1 MLAQFQA
8 RYPQS
13 SLISDL
19 LTIYQGKFVVRVS
32 AQVEGVTRATG
43 MAAAETLELAEDKAR
58 ERALAVLAIDVI
70 APPKSQQQENNDQ
83 SIPSKAPEAPD
94 IQLSSDAMPPAIQI
108 NAAEGSSSAQINS
121 GTATTDL
128 NDSMPVSPASLAE
141 STPDPVIPSFT
152 PKSDIEEQDYP
163 NFPEP
168 LAGTGNVT
176 NIQRFPM
183 VPTPENQEL
192 DVLDD
197 IETISDM
204 QPAISGNSPFLNNV
218 TPLIPRSYSSSD
230 AIPLD
235 ETVAQTNIV
244 APSEPIDLSDAIA
257 KIDVELKNLRWTKT
271 QERKYLERTYGKES
285 RELLTDEQLLEF
297 LHYLELFG
305 QTNRALEDLE
315 WSNEEGR
322 NYLIQTYSKQSRQ
335 HLTNQELM
343 EFLQHLKAERSRR

>member
-43 MAAAETLELAEDKAR
+43 MAAAETLELAEDRAR
-58 ERALAVLAIDVI
+58 ERAIAVLAVDVI
-70 APPKSQQQENNDQ
+70 APPNAQQQENNDQ
-83 SIPSKAPEAPD
+83 LIPSHAPD
-94 IQLSSDAMPPAIQI
+94 IQLSSDAMPQAIQI
-108 NAAEGSSSAQINS
+108 NVAEALPIALTNY

-141 STPDPVIPSFT
+141 STPDSVIPSFT
-152 PKSDIEEQDYP
+152 PKSDTDEQDYP

-168 LAGTGNVT
+168 LAGMGNVT
-176 NIQRFPM
+176 NIQRFPI
-183 VPTPENQEL
+183 VPTPGNQEL
-192 DVLDD
+192 DVLDN
-197 IETISDM
+197 IETISDI
-204 QPAISGNSPFLNNV
+204 QPESSGNLPFLNNV
-218 TPLIPRSYSSSD
+218 TPLKPRGYSSPD
-230 AIPLD
+230 PIPLD
-235 ETVAQTNIV
+235 EIAQTNIV

-285 RELLTDEQLLEF
+285 RELLTDEQLFEF

-343 EFLQHLKAERSRR
+343 EFLQHLKAERLK

>member
-58 ERALAVLAIDVI
+58 ERAIAVLAIDVI

-83 SIPSKAPEAPD
+83 SIPSQAPD
-94 IQLSSDAMPPAIQI
+94 IQLSSAMPQASQI
-108 NAAEGSSSAQINS
+108 NAVEASSIPQTNHR
-121 GTATTDL
+121 TATTDL
-128 NDSMPVSPASLAE
+128 NDSISVSPASLVE
-141 STPDPVIPSFT
+141 STPDQLIPLFES
-152 PKSDIEEQDYP
+152 KSDVDEQDYL
-163 NFPEP
+163 NLQSP
-168 LAGTGNVT
+168 LAEMGVT

-183 VPTPENQEL
+183 VPRQEQEL
-192 DVLDD
+192 DAVEH
-197 IETISDM
+197 IETISDT
-204 QPAISGNSPFLNNV
+204 QPATSGNLPFLNNV
-218 TPLIPRSYSSSD
+218 TPLKPRTYTPESP
-230 AIPLD
+230 IPLD
-235 ETVAQTNIV
+235 QTVAQTNIV

-257 KIDVELKNLRWTKT
+257 KIDVQLKHLRWTKN

-285 RELLTDEQLLEF
+285 RELLTDEQLFEF
-297 LHYLELFG
+297 LDYLELFG

-322 NYLIQTYSKQSRQ
+322 NYLIQTYNKQSRQ

-343 EFLQHLKAERSRR
+343 EFLQHLKAERDRK

>member
-43 MAAAETLELAEDKAR
+43 MAAAETLELAEDRAR
-58 ERALAVLAIDVI
+58 ERAIAVLAVDVI
-70 APPKSQQQENNDQ
+70 APPNAQQQENNDQ
-83 SIPSKAPEAPD
+83 SIPSHAPD
-94 IQLSSDAMPPAIQI
+94 IQLSSDAMPQAIQI
-108 NAAEGSSSAQINS
+108 NVAEALPIALTNY

-128 NDSMPVSPASLAE
+128 NDSMPVAPASLIE
-141 STPDPVIPSFT
+141 LTPDPVISSFT
-152 PKSDIEEQDYP
+152 PKSDTDEQDYS
-163 NFPEP
+163 NFREP
-168 LAGTGNVT
+168 LAGMGNVT

-192 DVLDD
+192 DVVEN
-197 IETISDM
+197 IETISDI
-204 QPAISGNSPFLNNV
+204 QPATSGNLPFLNNV
-218 TPLIPRSYSSSD
+218 TPLIPRSYSSPDTIS
-230 AIPLD
+230 LD
-235 ETVAQTNIV
+235 EIAQTNIV

-285 RELLTDEQLLEF
+285 RELLTDEQLFEF

-343 EFLQHLKAERSRR
+343 EFLQHLKAERSK

>member
-58 ERALAVLAIDVI
+58 ERAIAVLAVDVI
-70 APPKSQQQENNDQ
+70 APPNAQQQEKNDQ
-83 SIPSKAPEAPD
+83 TLISSKAPE
-94 IQLSSDAMPPAIQI
+94 IQLSSDAMPQAIQI
-108 NAAEGSSSAQINS
+108 NAAEASPIAQTNY
-121 GTATTDL
+121 GTATNDL
-128 NDSMPVSPASLAE
+128 NDSISVSPASLAE
-141 STPDPVIPSFT
+141 STPDPVIPSFKL
-152 PKSDIEEQDYP
+152 KSDTDEQDFP

-168 LAGTGNVT
+168 LAGMGNVT
-176 NIQRFPM
+176 NIQRFLM

-192 DVLDD
+192 DVVEN
-197 IETISDM
+197 IEKISDI
-204 QPAISGNSPFLNNV
+204 QPATSGNLPFLNNV

-230 AIPLD
+230 TISLD
-235 ETVAQTNIV
+235 ETVAQKNIV

-285 RELLTDEQLLEF
+285 RELLTDEQLFEF

-335 HLTNQELM
+335 HLTNQELK
-343 EFLQHLKAERSRR
+343 EFLQHLKAERSK

>member
-1 MLAQFQA
+1 MLAQFHA

-43 MAAAETLELAEDKAR
+43 MAAAETLELAEDRAR

-70 APPKSQQQENNDQ
+70 APPKTQQQENNDQ
-83 SIPSKAPEAPD
+83 SIPSQAPE
-94 IQLSSDAMPPAIQI
+94 IQLASDAMPQAIQI
-108 NAAEGSSSAQINS
+108 NAAAASIPQTTHR
-121 GTATTDL
+121 TATTNL
-128 NDSMPVSPASLAE
+128 NDSISVAPESLAE
-141 STPDPVIPSFT
+141 STPEGVIFPSFK
-152 PKSDIEEQDYP
+152 PKNDPEQQDYP
-163 NFPEP
+163 NPQEP

-183 VPTPENQEL
+183 APTPENQEL
-192 DVLDD
+192 DIVEN
-197 IETISDM
+197 IETISDI
-204 QPAISGNSPFLNNV
+204 QPGSSGNSPFLNNV
-218 TPLIPRSYSSSD
+218 TPLIPRSYTPESP
-230 AIPLD
+230 IPLD

-343 EFLQHLKAERSRR
+343 EFLQHLKAERDRK

>member
-1 MLAQFQA
+1 M
-8 RYPQS
+8 PQ
-13 SLISDL
+13 
-19 LTIYQGKFVVRVS
+19 
-32 AQVEGVTRATG
+32 
-43 MAAAETLELAEDKAR
+43 
-58 ERALAVLAIDVI
+58 
-70 APPKSQQQENNDQ
+70 
-83 SIPSKAPEAPD
+83 
-94 IQLSSDAMPPAIQI
+94 AIQI
-108 NAAEGSSSAQINS
+108 NVAEASPIAQTNY

-128 NDSMPVSPASLAE
+128 NNSMSVSPASLAE
-141 STPDPVIPSFT
+141 LTPDPVISSFT
-152 PKSDIEEQDYP
+152 PKSDTDEQDYS
-163 NFPEP
+163 NFREP
-168 LAGTGNVT
+168 LAGMGNVT

-192 DVLDD
+192 DVFDN
-197 IETISDM
+197 IETISDI
-204 QPAISGNSPFLNNV
+204 QPGSSGNSPFLNNV
-218 TPLIPRSYSSSD
+218 TPLIPRSYSSPD
-230 AIPLD
+230 TIPLD

-271 QERKYLERTYGKES
+271 QERKYLERTYSKES
-285 RELLTDEQLLEF
+285 RELLTDEQLFEF

-343 EFLQHLKAERSRR
+343 EFLQHLKAERSK

>member
-43 MAAAETLELAEDKAR
+43 MAAAETLELAEDRAR
-58 ERALAVLAIDVI
+58 ERAIAVLAVDVVV
-70 APPKSQQQENNDQ
+70 PPNAQQQENNDQ
-83 SIPSKAPEAPD
+83 SIHSHAPD
-94 IQLSSDAMPPAIQI
+94 IQLSSDAMPQAIQI
-108 NAAEGSSSAQINS
+108 NAAEVSSIPQANY
-121 GTATTDL
+121 GTATTNL

-152 PKSDIEEQDYP
+152 LNSDTEEQDYP

-183 VPTPENQEL
+183 VPTPENQEFN
-192 DVLDD
+192 VEN
-197 IETISDM
+197 IETISDI
-204 QPAISGNSPFLNNV
+204 QPVTSGNSPFLNNV
-218 TPLIPRSYSSSD
+218 TPLIPRSYTPD
-230 AIPLD
+230 TIPLD
-235 ETVAQTNIV
+235 EIAQTNIV

-285 RELLTDEQLLEF
+285 RELLTDEQLFEF

-322 NYLIQTYSKQSRQ
+322 NYLIQTYNKQSRQ

-343 EFLQHLKAERSRR
+343 EFLQHLKAERSK

>member
-43 MAAAETLELAEDKAR
+43 MAAAETLELAEDRAR
-58 ERALAVLAIDVI
+58 ERAIAVLAVDVI
-70 APPKSQQQENNDQ
+70 AVPPNAQQQENNEQ
-83 SIPSKAPEAPD
+83 SMPSKAPK
-94 IQLSSDAMPPAIQI
+94 IQLSSDAMPQAIQI
-108 NAAEGSSSAQINS
+108 NVAEASPIAQTNY

-128 NDSMPVSPASLAE
+128 NDSMSVAPASLAE
-141 STPDPVIPSFT
+141 STPDQVIPSFT
-152 PKSDIEEQDYP
+152 PKSDTDEQDYP

-183 VPTPENQEL
+183 VPTPGNQEL
-192 DVLDD
+192 DVVEN
-197 IETISDM
+197 IETISDI
-204 QPAISGNSPFLNNV
+204 QPESSGNLPFLNNV
-218 TPLIPRSYSSSD
+218 TPLIPRGYSSPEST
-230 AIPLD
+230 ISLD

-285 RELLTDEQLLEF
+285 RELLTDEQLFEF

-343 EFLQHLKAERSRR
+343 EFLQHLKAERSK

>member
-43 MAAAETLELAEDKAR
+43 MAAAETLELAEDRAR
-58 ERALAVLAIDVI
+58 ERALAVLAVDVI
-70 APPKSQQQENNDQ
+70 APPNAQQQENNDQ
-83 SIPSKAPEAPD
+83 SIPSHAPD
-94 IQLSSDAMPPAIQI
+94 IQLSSDAMPQAIQI
-108 NAAEGSSSAQINS
+108 NAAEASSIAQTNY

-128 NDSMPVSPASLAE
+128 NDSMSVSPASPAE
-141 STPDPVIPSFT
+141 STPDELIFPSFT
-152 PKSDIEEQDYP
+152 PNSDTDEQDYP

-183 VPTPENQEL
+183 VPMPENQEL
-192 DVLDD
+192 DVVDN
-197 IETISDM
+197 IETISDI
-204 QPAISGNSPFLNNV
+204 QPATSGNLPFLNNV
-218 TPLIPRSYSSSD
+218 TPLIPRSYSPPESTIS
-230 AIPLD
+230 LD
-235 ETVAQTNIV
+235 ETVAQTDIV

-285 RELLTDEQLLEF
+285 RELLTDEQLFEF

-335 HLTNQELM
+335 HLTNQELK
-343 EFLQHLKAERSRR
+343 EFLQHLKAEHSRK

>member
-43 MAAAETLELAEDKAR
+43 MAAAETLELAEDRAR
-58 ERALAVLAIDVI
+58 ERAIAVLAVDVV
-70 APPKSQQQENNDQ
+70 APPNAQQQENNDQ
-83 SIPSKAPEAPD
+83 SIPSQAPD
-94 IQLSSDAMPPAIQI
+94 IQLSSDAMPQAIQI
-108 NAAEGSSSAQINS
+108 NAAEASSIAQTNY

-128 NDSMPVSPASLAE
+128 NDSMPVAPASPAE
-141 STPDPVIPSFT
+141 STPEQVIPSFT
-152 PKSDIEEQDYP
+152 LKSDTEEQDYP

-168 LAGTGNVT
+168 LAGMGNVT
-176 NIQRFPM
+176 NIQRFPI
-183 VPTPENQEL
+183 VPTPANQEL
-192 DVLDD
+192 DVLEN
-197 IETISDM
+197 IETISDI
-204 QPAISGNSPFLNNV
+204 QPATSGNSPFLNNV
-218 TPLIPRSYSSSD
+218 TPLIPRSYTPD
-230 AIPLD
+230 PIPLD
-235 ETVAQTNIV
+235 ETVAPSNIV

-285 RELLTDEQLLEF
+285 RELLTDEQLFEF

-322 NYLIQTYSKQSRQ
+322 NYLIQTYNKQSRQ

-343 EFLQHLKAERSRR
+343 EFLQHLKAERSRK

>member
-43 MAAAETLELAEDKAR
+43 MAAAETLELAEDRAR
-58 ERALAVLAIDVI
+58 ERAIAVLAVDVI
-70 APPKSQQQENNDQ
+70 APPPNAQQQANEQ
-83 SIPSKAPEAPD
+83 SIPSKAPK
-94 IQLSSDAMPPAIQI
+94 IQLSSDAMPQAIQI
-108 NAAEGSSSAQINS
+108 NAAEASPIAETNYS
-121 GTATTDL
+121 TATTDL
-128 NDSMPVSPASLAE
+128 NDSMSVSPASLAE
-141 STPDPVIPSFT
+141 STPDPLIPAFT
-152 PKSDIEEQDYP
+152 PKSDTEEQDYP

-168 LAGTGNVT
+168 LAGTENVT

-183 VPTPENQEL
+183 VPTLENQEL
-192 DVLDD
+192 DVDN
-197 IETISDM
+197 IKTISDI
-204 QPAISGNSPFLNNV
+204 QPATSGNSPLLNNV
-218 TPLIPRSYSSSD
+218 TPLIPRGYSPDTIS
-230 AIPLD
+230 LD

-244 APSEPIDLSDAIA
+244 APNEPIDLSDAIA

-285 RELLTDEQLLEF
+285 RELLTDEQLFEF

-335 HLTNQELM
+335 HLTNQELK
-343 EFLQHLKAERSRR
+343 EFLQHLKAERSK